1 MKSRNSQLSIFCAPL
16 QGVTDARFRRQH
28 YLLHGGVDCY
38 FTPFLRWERQG
49 VRPKDRRDVL
59 PTANQGV
66 PVVPQ
71 VIAANR
77 DEFCHLCDFLQK
89 LGWTAIDLN
98 MGCPFPMQTGHGR
111 GAGLLLHPDRV
122 GGILQEMASRP
133 EVSFSVKMRL
143 GQQSVDEAFSLIPIL
158 NATPLHHVTLHP
170 RLGVQQ
176 YSGST
181 DRESFAKFYALI
193 QHPLVYNG
201 DITSA
206 NQVYRLEKE
215 FPDLEGVMI
224 GRALVDCPDLARVI
238 KSR

>member
-1 MKSRNSQLSIFCAPL
+1 MLSIHFAPM

-28 YLLHGGVDCY
+28 FLQQGGVDCY
-38 FTPFLRWERQG
+38 YTPFLRWERNG

-77 DEFCHLCDFLQK
+77 DEFCRLCDFLQK
-89 LGWTAIDLN
+89 MGWTSIDLN

-111 GAGLLLHPDRV
+111 GAGILQHPERV
-122 GGILQEMASRP
+122 ESLLQEMTSRG
-133 EVSFSVKMRL
+133 EVSFSIKMRL
-143 GQQSVDEAFSLIPIL
+143 GQQSPDEAFALIPML
-158 NATPLHHVTLHP
+158 NEAPLHHVTLHP
-170 RLGVQQ
+170 RLGIQQ
-176 YSGST
+176 YSGT
-181 DRESFAKFYALI
+181 PDRDSFARFYALL

-201 DITSA
+201 DIVSV
-206 NQVYRLEKE
+206 NQVYRLEKD

-224 GRALVDCPDLARVI
+224 GRALVEHPDLARVI

>member
-1 MKSRNSQLSIFCAPL
+1 MLRIHFAPM

-28 YLLHGGVDCY
+28 FLQQGGVDCY
-38 FTPFLRWERQG
+38 YTPFLRWERNG

-77 DEFCHLCDFLQK
+77 DEFCRLCDFLQK
-89 LGWTAIDLN
+89 LGWTSIDLN

-111 GAGLLLHPDRV
+111 GAGLLQYPDRV
-122 GGILQEMASRP
+122 EAILQEMTSRG
-133 EVSFSVKMRL
+133 EVSFSIKMRL
-143 GQQSVDEAFSLIPIL
+143 GQQSPDEAFALIPML
-158 NATPLHHVTLHP
+158 NEAPLHHVTLHP
-170 RLGVQQ
+170 RLGIQQ
-176 YSGST
+176 YSGT
-181 DRESFAKFYALI
+181 PDRDSFARFYALL

-201 DITSA
+201 DIVAA
-206 NQVYRLEKE
+206 NQVYRLEKD

-224 GRALVDCPDLARVI
+224 GRALVEHPDLARVI